1 MLSLSLT
8 AKIFASQG
16 QQRSTVLALKVAE
29 MKVFE
34 TELGEKPIFVLD
46 DVFSEL
52 DSTRQKKMY
61 EMLSGTQ
68 VMMTGTAFRF
78 KPNESYMQFDV
89 KDANIKVKFNEK

>member
-1 MLSLSLT
+1 
-8 AKIFASQG
+8 
-16 QQRSTVLALKVAE
+16 

-52 DSTRQKKMY
+52 DSTRQKKMD

-78 KPNESYMQFDV
+78 KPTESYMQFDV
-89 KDANIKVKFNEK
+89 KDATLKIKYFEK